1 MKNVKRGEKV
11 EVKLVVDGREVE
23 LNPFVSQVF
32 FKVIE
37 ALVSTLKGVD
47 EDWGYVE
54 VGIYK

>member
-1 MKNVKRGEKV
+1 M
-11 EVKLVVDGREVE
+11 EVKLVVDGEEIE

-47 EDWGYVE
+47 ENWGYVE
-54 VGIYK
+54 IGIYK

>member
-1 MKNVKRGEKV
+1 M
-11 EVKLVVDGREVE
+11 EVKLVVDGKEVE
-23 LNPFVSQVF
+23 LNPFVSKVF

-37 ALVSTLKGVD
+37 ALISTLKGVD

>member
-1 MKNVKRGEKV
+1 M
-11 EVKLVVDGREVE
+11 EVKLVVDGKEVE

-54 VGIYK
+54 VEIYK